1 MIKRNGNGMNAFA
14 KETLEKFKETARPII
29 EKLQDIV
36 AKLKNTEKYVALV
49 THVNPDPDATASILA
64 LKRYFLKND
73 VKVEFLADEIMRES
87 KVIVNKIGIKIRPLA
102 ELVNDKYG
110 AVILVDAASLNQSNI
125 NTGYVRIEPALVID
139 HHDDEAP
146 YASTST
152 IITLLMN
159 VLGFEL
165 SSDVA
170 TALYEGIDVDT
181 NSFTSDK
188 FTEFDDLAFRMLS
201 PLVDISLRKEIVQSS
216 YSENY
221 LIMLE
226 TTIHNRFR
234 QGSMVISG
242 AGYIDS
248 KQQTDLARIANFL
261 LRFEGVE
268 RVVVIAIADKEWI
281 MPVIRSSTGIE
292 NAGEL
297 SKKVFGDAT
306 AGGDPIKAGGRVK
319 LDSVLSKLIERAMAN
334 HDDRS
339 LKEYFDTI
347 LEFYKEKVLKEQTE

>member
-1 MIKRNGNGMNAFA
+1 MLKTNAFL
-14 KETLEKFKETARPII
+14 KDEVLKKFKENAQPII
-29 EKLQDIV
+29 DKLNEIV
-36 AKLKNTEKYVALV
+36 AEFKNTEKYVALV
-49 THVNPDPDATASILA
+49 THVNPDPDATASVLA

-102 ELVNDKYG
+102 ELVSDKYST
-110 AVILVDAASLNQSNI
+110 VILVDAASLNQSNI
-125 NTGYVRIEPALVID
+125 NIGYARIEPALVID

-146 YASTST
+146 YASTAT

-170 TALYEGIDVDT
+170 TALYDGIEVDT
-181 NSFTSDK
+181 NGFTSDK

-261 LRFEGVE
+261 LRFEGVD
-268 RVVVIAIADKEWI
+268 RVVVIAVADKEWVV
-281 MPVIRSSTGIE
+281 PVIRSSTGIE

-297 SKKVFGDAT
+297 SRKVFGNNM
-306 AGGDPIKAGGRVK
+306 AGGDSTKAGGKVK
-319 LDSVLSKLIERAMAN
+319 LDPVLNKLIERAATN
-334 HDDRS
+334 HDEKA
-339 LKEYFDTI
+339 LKEYFGAI
-347 LEFYKEKVLKEQTE
+347 LEFYKNRVLKEQTE